1 MIRPTKMI
9 TAHKPSPVKTC
20 TLSICQVLKYAGT
33 NPTMFKSHSVRAAST
48 SKDKTLGISLVKF
61 SKRVR
66 GSKNQHGKTSIKR
79 DIFRYN

>member
-1 MIRPTKMI
+1 MI
-9 TAHKPSPVKTC
+9 TAYKHSPVKTC
-20 TLSICQVLKYAGT
+20 TVSICQVLQYAGT
-33 NPTMFKSHSVRAAST
+33 DPAMFKSHSVTAPST

-61 SKRVR
+61 SKRVS